1 VEGPTDD
8 AAINAVRDQQ
18 KRNLLATL
26 LLSHGTP
33 MLLAGD
39 EFGRSQMGN
48 NNGYCQDSEIS
59 WVHWENLPDSAEEL
73 RDFVRQLTALR
84 AAQPLL
90 RRESWRD
97 GMTVT
102 WFNAGGGEQT
112 EEHWQDDGGTTLGVH
127 LAREDLKQIDGVWSD
142 ALVLFNPHDGPVPFT
157 LPESPSGRW
166 SYALTT
172 AAVAETETGP
182 DVQTVFELPARSL
195 TLLHPA

>member
-102 WFNAGGGEQT
+102 WLNAGGGEQT
-112 EEHWQDDGGTTLGVH
+112 ESSGRTKGV
-127 LAREDLKQIDGVWSD
+127 RRSVCIFPVKTSSSVDGVWSD
-142 ALVLFNPHDGPVPFT
+142 ALDPL
-157 LPESPSGRW
+157 
-166 SYALTT
+166 
-172 AAVAETETGP
+172 
-182 DVQTVFELPARSL
+182 QPA
-195 TLLHPA
+195 